1 MTGQKLD
8 VAERIAALEAK
19 LQVSLGDAKVTVSAL
34 THKSYCNEH
43 RDEGCTD
50 NERLEFLGDAV
61 VDLAVSHRLMERF
74 PLASEGELSKLRAS
88 IVNED
93 GLARIA
99 RQMGLGELLLLGRGE
114 ELTGGREKSSVL
126 ADALEAVLG
135 AVYLKTSMDCVMQ
148 LVDRLFGESFDGVAQ
163 GRIGQDYKTLL
174 QEEVQTR
181 LRLSP
186 RYRVIAERG
195 PEHEKI
201 FEIEVSIGA
210 EIYARSTGR
219 SKKEAEQAAA
229 KETLVMLAAK
239 PLGAPGQKP

>member
-1 MTGQKLD
+1 MLQLTFSD
-8 VAERIAALEAK
+8 HVIAL
-19 LQVSLGDAKVTVSAL
+19 SAL

-43 RDEGCTD
+43 RDEPCAD

-74 PLASEGELSKLRAS
+74 PVASEGELSKLRAS
-88 IVNED
+88 IVNEE

-99 RQMGLGELLLLGRGE
+99 RQMALGELLLLGRGE

-126 ADALEAVLG
+126 ADGLEAVLG
-135 AVYLKTSMDCVMQ
+135 AVYMSSGMDQVMPI
-148 LVDRLFGESFDGVAQ
+148 VDRLFAESFEGVAQ
-163 GRIGQDYKTLL
+163 GRIGQDYKTQL
-174 QEEVQTR
+174 QEEVQNR

-186 RYRVIAERG
+186 RYKVISEKG
-195 PEHEKI
+195 PDHEKI
-201 FEIEVSIGA
+201 FEIEVSIGS
-210 EIYARSTGR
+210 EIYARSCGR

-239 PLGAPGQKP
+239 PLGAPG

>member
-1 MTGQKLD
+1 MNKRSPS
-8 VAERIAALEAK
+8 ERVAALEAM
-19 LQVSLGDAKVTVSAL
+19 LQLTFSDHVIALSAL

-43 RDEGCTD
+43 RDEPCAD

-74 PLASEGELSKLRAS
+74 PVASEGELSKLRAS
-88 IVNED
+88 IVNEE

-99 RQMGLGELLLLGRGE
+99 RQMALGELLLLGRGE

-126 ADALEAVLG
+126 ADGLEAGLG
-135 AVYLKTSMDCVMQ
+135 AVYMSSGMDQVMPI
-148 LVDRLFGESFDGVAQ
+148 VDRLFAESFEGVAQ
-163 GRIGQDYKTLL
+163 GRIGQDYKTQL
-174 QEEVQTR
+174 QEEVQNR

-186 RYRVIAERG
+186 RYKVISEKG
-195 PEHEKI
+195 PDHEKI
-201 FEIEVSIGA
+201 FEIEVSIGS
-210 EIYARSTGR
+210 EIYARSCGR

-239 PLGAPGQKP
+239 PLGAPG

>member
-1 MTGQKLD
+1 MNKRSPS
-8 VAERIAALEAK
+8 ERVAALEAM
-19 LQVSLGDAKVTVSAL
+19 LQLTFSDHVIALSAL

-43 RDEGCTD
+43 RDEPCAD

-74 PLASEGELSKLRAS
+74 PVASEGELSKLRAS
-88 IVNED
+88 IVNEE

-99 RQMGLGELLLLGRGE
+99 RQMALGELLLLGRGE

-126 ADALEAVLG
+126 ADGLEAVLG
-135 AVYLKTSMDCVMQ
+135 AVYMSSGMDQVMPI
-148 LVDRLFGESFDGVAQ
+148 VDRLFAESFEGVAQ
-163 GRIGQDYKTLL
+163 GRIGQDYKTQL
-174 QEEVQTR
+174 QEEVQNR

-186 RYRVIAERG
+186 RYKVISEKG
-195 PEHEKI
+195 PDHEKI
-201 FEIEVSIGA
+201 FEIEVSIGS
-210 EIYARSTGR
+210 EIYARSCGR

-239 PLGAPGQKP
+239 PLGAPG

>member
-1 MTGQKLD
+1 MSKLSPK
-8 VAERIAALEAK
+8 ERISALEAK
-19 LQVSLGDAKVTVSAL
+19 LQLTLTDHSIALSAL

-43 RDEGCTD
+43 RDEPCAD

-88 IVNED
+88 IVNEE

-114 ELTGGREKSSVL
+114 DLTGGREKSSVL
-126 ADALEAVLG
+126 ADGLEAVLG
-135 AVYLKTSMDCVMQ
+135 AVYMTSGMDKVMP
-148 LVDRLFGESFDGVAQ
+148 LVDRLFAESFEGVAQ

-174 QEEVQTR
+174 QEEVQNR

-186 RYRVIAERG
+186 RYKVISEKG
-195 PEHEKI
+195 PDHEKI

-210 EIYARSTGR
+210 DIYARSCGR

-229 KETLVMLAAK
+229 KETLIILAAK
-239 PLGAPGQKP
+239 PLGAPG

>member
-1 MTGQKLD
+1 MTPKPTSAQR
-8 VAERIAALEAK
+8 VAALETM
-19 LQVSLGDAKVTVSAL
+19 LQLGFENQALGLSAL

-43 RDEGCTD
+43 REDGCVD

-61 VDLAVSHRLMERF
+61 VDLAVSTRLMERF
-74 PLASEGELSKLRAS
+74 PVASEGELSKLRAS

-99 RQMGLGELLLLGRGE
+99 RQMALGELLLLGRGE

-135 AVYLKTSMDCVMQ
+135 AVYLAAGMDKVMI
-148 LVDRLFGESFDGVAQ
+148 LVDRLFGESFEGVAQ

-174 QEEVQTR
+174 QEEVQNR
-181 LRLSP
+181 LKLSP
-186 RYRVIAERG
+186 RYRVVSEKG
-195 PEHEKI
+195 PDHEKI

-210 EIYARSTGR
+210 EIYARSSGR
-219 SKKEAEQAAA
+219 SKKEAEQSAA
-229 KETLVMLAAK
+229 KETLVMLVAK
-239 PLGAPGQKP
+239 PLGAPG